1 MRVGGNS
8 MLTEEMPIRLP
19 QNDEEGIEFIDWLN
33 RRLAGDRIARQRM
46 VAFIEEWDHLRDEI
60 RDREMREPTVEEYA
74 RRWNVAESSA
84 YRLLDEFR
92 RVVGMDYPG
101 RLCQLLWDGMPKWTG
116 RGPIPDPKWLLAI
129 EVVPSA

>member
-1 MRVGGNS
+1 
-8 MLTEEMPIRLP
+8 MLTEEMPLRLP
-19 QNDEEGIEFIDWLN
+19 QDHEEGIEFVDWLN

-74 RRWNVAESSA
+74 TRWNVAESSA

-92 RVVGMDYPG
+92 RVVGVDYPG

-129 EVVPSA
+129 EVVPSR

>member
-1 MRVGGNS
+1 

-19 QNDEEGIEFIDWLN
+19 QDDEEGIEFIDWLN

-129 EVVPSA
+129 EVVPSG